1 MDNFLKDLKFHVY
14 DRLRS
19 PLVGAFLIS
28 WMSWNFS
35 TVILVFGKGDFD
47 KKILMLSKIYPT
59 NVSYVWHG
67 LICPLA
73 SATAFILIYPFIARW
88 TFLYWIGQLKT
99 TKKKQA
105 DIEDEIPL
113 PLEDVQELKKSFYE
127 RSRNQEIEIDRLHK
141 INQQLKLDIKEY
153 ENLYNKILDEQ
164 TTKDRELTK
173 VNAEFNKSK
182 VELAEKNKIID
193 ELEKKTAGLN
203 SSKLKALKESL
214 NTKSEEAELQKF
226 LDDIGW
232 QDKLVA
238 DYLRSPLV
246 KIKNFKNK
254 NNLNVD
260 ELKTIIYTLS
270 KKGKAPIDELGNFL
284 DLSDINVEIII
295 NRLVKNK
302 WCFLNDQLEL
312 ELTQSTNNLLY
323 EDEIT
328 KIKGS
333 LLSEIV
339 SNIHLGL

>member
-1 MDNFLKDLKFHVY
+1 MDNFFKDLKFHVY

-35 TVILVFGKGDFD
+35 TVILVFGRGDFD

-59 NVSYVWHG
+59 NISYFWHG

-99 TKKKQA
+99 TKRKQA

-127 RSRNQEIEIDRLHK
+127 RSRNHEIEIDRLHK

-164 TTKDRELTK
+164 NTKEKELSK
-173 VNAEFNKSK
+173 VSAELNKLK

-203 SSKLKALKESL
+203 SLKLKALRESL
-214 NTKSEEAELQKF
+214 NNKSDEAELQKF

-232 QDKLVA
+232 KDKLVA
-238 DYLRSPLV
+238 DYLRDPLV

-254 NNLNVD
+254 NNLNGD
-260 ELKTIIYTLS
+260 ELKTIIYTFS
-270 KKGKAPIDELGNFL
+270 KGGKTPVEELGKFL
-284 DLSDINVEIII
+284 HLSDINVEIII
-295 NRLVKNK
+295 NRLTKNK
-302 WCFLNDQLEL
+302 WVILSDDFLLQ
-312 ELTQSTNNLLY
+312 LTQSTNNSLY
-323 EDEIT
+323 ESEIT

-333 LLSEIV
+333 FLTEIA
-339 SNIHLGL
+339 SNLNARF